1 MKISNF
7 QKKIF
12 QVSLTRRR
20 EVRGEYT
27 LLGMRKKQHKNMVF
41 FYETKSKFCIEQ
53 KSDSHVNQFSTNV
66 FEGRKKG
73 LFLHL
78 WAFKDFFLQE

>member
-41 FYETKSKFCIEQ
+41 LC
-53 KSDSHVNQFSTNV
+53 
-66 FEGRKKG
+66 
-73 LFLHL
+73 L
-78 WAFKDFFLQE
+78 WN